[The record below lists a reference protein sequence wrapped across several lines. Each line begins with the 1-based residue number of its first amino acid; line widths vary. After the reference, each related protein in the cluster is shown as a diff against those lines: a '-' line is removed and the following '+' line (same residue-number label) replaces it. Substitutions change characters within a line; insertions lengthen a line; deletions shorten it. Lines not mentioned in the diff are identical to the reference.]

1 MKKLIIIITFLFA
14 IAALKAQSVPYE
26 RLEKFSKE
34 ISKIQFDANGKTYN
48 DGKTDYEI
56 SFPEESFTIFFNS
69 QLATNVVYKK
79 SNNKELMYLTENI
92 SLGGVVGF
100 TSVIRDNNII
110 VWKIDFGK
118 FNVTTQIFDNGKL
131 TGTTSSNELILY
143 EYINS
148 NSKASDPSFFNSFPE
163 LCNTMKKSIGMIT
176 DDAIETEN
184 KDWKDKNITKA
195 DFVKKYPN
203 SLRTMQ
209 VKLTIENKKKKEL
222 NEYNKVQSFM
232 DSLCQLYK
240 FKRGLSENEFINYNP
255 EASKI
260 IRPSKRTPYNGGH
273 TLMYWRQ
280 NSRLGI
286 NIIDFTDGIVS
297 RYEEMV
303 VEEKGHEKSQS
314 YFTVLLNKV
323 KKYIP
328 DSYFEHY
335 INKENT
341 FQTLSIYDPKLKFE
355 IEIKFYT
362 ESPNTK
368 YEDSD
373 VSITF
378 QTNKLKT

>member
-1 MKKLIIIITFLFA
+1 MKNIKIIIIFLL
-14 IAALKAQSVPYE
+14 ISLSVQAQNVPYE
-26 RLEKFSKE
+26 KLENFSQE
-34 ISKIQFDANGKTYN
+34 ISKLQFEANGKKYK
-48 DGKTDYEI
+48 DGNTDYEI
-56 SFPEESFTIFFNS
+56 SFPEENFTILFNS

-92 SLGGVVGF
+92 SLGRVVGF

-131 TGTTSSNELILY
+131 INTTFSNELILY
-143 EYINS
+143 EYMNS

-176 DDAIETEN
+176 DEAIETEN

-195 DFVKKYPN
+195 DFVKKHPN

-209 VKLTIENKKKKEL
+209 VKLTIENKEKAEL
-222 NEYNKVQSFM
+222 IEYNRVYSFM

-240 FKRGLSENEFINYNP
+240 FKRGLTEKEFINYNP
-255 EASKI
+255 AASKI
-260 IRPSKRTPYNGGH
+260 IKPRKSYEYNGG

-297 RYEEMV
+297 RYKERL
-303 VEEKGHEKSQS
+303 VEEKGFKKSQS
-314 YFTVLLNKV
+314 YFTELLNKV
-323 KKYIP
+323 KKDIP
-328 DSYFEHY
+328 DSYFQQ
-335 INKENT
+335 INLADRDY
-341 FQTLSIYDPKLKFE
+341 QTLTIYDPKLKFE
-355 IEIKFYT
+355 IEIIFFISAK
-362 ESPNTK
+362 NTK
-368 YEDSD
+368 HEDSYID
-373 VSITF
+373 IKF